1 MATFKEYDSYT
12 GITETFHQDEMT
24 GVIKINQ
31 SQDTQSLTDKNQR
44 EKLQSGSGWKGDWH
58 KVASIPLVV
67 IDIWREE
74 LKAMGGRDIN
84 PLAKS
89 NEKWFIAKLNS
100 SDFLK
105 LRTKE
110 GII

>member
-1 MATFKEYDSYT
+1 MATFKDYDPYT
-12 GITETFHQDEMT
+12 GITETFHQDPMT

-31 SQDTQSLTDKNQR
+31 SQETQSLTDNNKADR
-44 EKLQSGSGWKGDWH
+44 IHSGSGWKEDFH

-74 LKAMGGRDIN
+74 LKAMGGRDSN
-84 PLAKS
+84 PLAKC

-100 SDFLK
+100 SDFQA

-110 GII
+110 GVI

>member
-1 MATFKEYDSYT
+1 MATFVDYDSHT
-12 GITETFHQDEMT
+12 GITETFHQDAMT
-24 GVIKINQ
+24 GVIKVNK
-31 SQDTQSLTDKNQR
+31 SQDTTQLTNNNHQDKIH
-44 EKLQSGSGWKGDWH
+44 SGSGWKGDWH

-74 LKAMGGRDIN
+74 LKAMGGRDTN
-84 PLAKS
+84 PLARS

-110 GII
+110 GMI